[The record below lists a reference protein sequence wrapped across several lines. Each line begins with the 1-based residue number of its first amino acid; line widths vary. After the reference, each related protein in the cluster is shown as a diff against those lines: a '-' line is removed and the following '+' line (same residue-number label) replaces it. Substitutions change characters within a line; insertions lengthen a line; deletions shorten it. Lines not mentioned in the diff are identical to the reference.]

1 MTDDR
6 PRATTTAGLALLA
19 GALVAG
25 AALLADGVRT
35 LGRRS
40 ESLAVTG
47 SARRPITADLGT
59 WTGTITVQGGDL
71 PTAYAELQ
79 RHVGAVRT
87 WLTGRRLADSVVMV
101 RPVETTRMMVMNANG
116 VETGQL
122 AGYRLTQRIT
132 VTLRD
137 PRAIEVLAQDI
148 GALAADG
155 VPLSADAPQYLF
167 TRLGELRV
175 QMMGEATADARA
187 RAEAIAKAAGA
198 TVGEIRSAETGVVQ
212 ITPRFSTE
220 VSDYGMN
227 DVTTIDKDIT
237 TVVRVTFSLR

>member
-1 MTDDR
+1 MPDDR
-6 PRATTTAGLALLA
+6 SRTTTTAGLALLA
-19 GALVAG
+19 GALVVA

-59 WTGTITVQGGDL
+59 WRGTITVQGADL
-71 PTAYAELQ
+71 AAAYGELQ

-87 WLTGRRLADSVVMV
+87 WLKARGLADSVVIV
-101 RPVETTRMMVMNANG
+101 RPVETARMMVMNANG

-122 AGYRLTQRIT
+122 AGYRLTQGIA

-155 VPLSADAPQYLF
+155 VPLSAEAPQYLF

-187 RAEAIAKAAGA
+187 RAETIAKAAGA
-198 TVGEIRSAETGVVQ
+198 SVGDIRSAETGVVQ

-227 DVTTIDKDIT
+227 DVTTIEKDIT